1 MTNQLSRRLLAGMA
15 IASPAMFIGSAQ
27 AQTATESAFDRVSRT
42 KTLRVAAF
50 PGALPYFSKDLA
62 SGNWVG
68 ACTAMAADI
77 AKIFDAKVV
86 YVESTYGNAVL
97 DLQTNK
103 IDLAFAL
110 NPTPARALSITFSK
124 PMLIHPFGAILKKGF
139 EAKNW
144 EDLNKPEVRIVV
156 DRGSLH
162 DVAARR
168 FAPKAQLVVVEKPDE
183 AILTMNSGRAD
194 VNILAAML
202 ALSALGKNPGLGRF
216 VLLGNPIFA
225 LPSCIGLRRE
235 PDTRLREVVDAW
247 LDMNRG
253 TGQIREWLIAGIEMT
268 GATRADIPS
277 DLSF

>member
-1 MTNQLSRRLLAGMA
+1 MTKNLSRRGMA
-15 IASPAMFIGSAQ
+15 GLAAIAPAFFIGRAQ

-42 KTLRVAAF
+42 KVLRVAAF
-50 PGALPYFSKDLA
+50 PGALPYFSKNIT
-62 SGNWVG
+62 SGEWVG
-68 ACTAMAADI
+68 ACVPMSNDI
-77 AKIFDAKVV
+77 AKIFDAKVE

-110 NPTPARALSITFSK
+110 NPTPARAVSITFSK

-144 EDLNKPEVRIVV
+144 ADLNKPEVRIVV

-162 DVAARR
+162 DTAARR
-168 FAPKAQLVVVEKPDE
+168 FAPKAQLIVVEKPDE

-202 ALSALGKNPGLGRF
+202 ALSALGKNPGLGHF
-216 VLLGNPIFA
+216 VLLGNPTFA

-235 PDTRLREVVDAW
+235 PDIRLKEVVDAW

-268 GATRADIPS
+268 GASRADIPS

>member
-77 AKIFDAKVV
+77 AKIFDAKVE

-268 GATRADIPS
+268 GATRADIPN